1 MSVCICVPIFVAK
14 NCYDILYRSM
24 YPGTSIRLE
33 VPAFFFRLAAPNS
46 KEQPRDSPL
55 TSENTSH
62 GRNEPSFQ
70 MPVPN
75 LVDFFF
81 CGQEFQ
87 MIGNLF
93 SVDGVPRYLFRV
105 ALRDATK
112 TPLVTPVSR
121 RGSTSDKVRLLFVL
135 SPERRPCWLILKNSI
150 YGVEDNLLG
159 SPRPCY
165 ASRSLTIESIRPVP
179 TSVLYHI
186 LTTSNSETPPRT
198 STVSRTS
205 PSLVPFLGT
214 YPPKQSQADVWS
226 EFRILADPTTHEA
239 TKKREIEKMS
249 ISPSVAV
256 LFLLI
261 LPSQSMLV
269 PTPLIGRNQTPGQQT
284 RPGATQSPAF
294 ETAPNQHKTDSSR
307 HTTIRPNAKSSS
319 QRALVV
325 GPGPMEGVRSVDL
338 MSAYVVLAL
347 SYVFSFSARSH
358 PQFINAISPSSLA

>member
-1 MSVCICVPIFVAK
+1 MYLCTYFCRKTATTSCTAPCTQVH
-14 NCYDILYRSM
+14 RSALKSL
-24 YPGTSIRLE
+24 TL
-33 VPAFFFRLAAPNS
+33 FRLAAPNS

-93 SVDGVPRYLFRV
+93 FCRWSTSIPFSCGAKRCNQD
-105 ALRDATK
+105 T
-112 TPLVTPVSR
+112 LVTLVSR

-205 PSLVPFLGT
+205 PFLVPFLGT
-214 YPPKQSQADVWS
+214 YPPKQSQADVCS
-226 EFRILADPTTHEA
+226 EFRILADPPTHEA
-239 TKKREIEKMS
+239 TKKKRDRENVHLTFCYS
-249 ISPSVAV
+249 TLSPYSP
-256 LFLLI
+256 
-261 LPSQSMLV
+261 LPMLV
-269 PTPLIGRNQTPGQQT
+269 TTPLT
-284 RPGATQSPAF
+284 
-294 ETAPNQHKTDSSR
+294 
-307 HTTIRPNAKSSS
+307 
-319 QRALVV
+319 
-325 GPGPMEGVRSVDL
+325 
-338 MSAYVVLAL
+338 
-347 SYVFSFSARSH
+347 
-358 PQFINAISPSSLA
+358 